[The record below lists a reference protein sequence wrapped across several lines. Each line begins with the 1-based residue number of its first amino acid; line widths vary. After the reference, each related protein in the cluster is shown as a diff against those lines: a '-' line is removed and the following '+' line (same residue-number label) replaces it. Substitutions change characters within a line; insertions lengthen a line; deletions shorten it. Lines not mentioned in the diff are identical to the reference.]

1 MPRTAILK
9 GFTVSVVYNDWSH
22 GTTRFKSQNAAK
34 AYING
39 LDMTEIHTLV
49 FQPVWSEPG
58 ESISIEV
65 HQQGE
70 DERRA
75 EMDQV
80 DDFERQGIPDDGLTE
95 QEALRVNIALAN
107 DRERKRLQDNQKRL
121 KDK

>member
-1 MPRTAILK
+1 
-9 GFTVSVVYNDWSH
+9 
-22 GTTRFKSQNAAK
+22 
-34 AYING
+34 
-39 LDMTEIHTLV
+39 MTEIHTLV
-49 FQPVWSEPG
+49 FQPVWAEPG
-58 ESISIEV
+58 EPVELIV